1 MKILQLCNKPPYP
14 PVDGGTLAMNSITQG
29 LMAAGHEVR
38 VLALHSDKH
47 PALRDRMDE
56 EYLRRTRFESV
67 YVDLK
72 PHLLDA
78 LVCVLCG
85 ESYHVKRFVSADF
98 AARLREVLEEEEFD
112 VVHVESIFLTPY
124 VPLIRKHSRAK
135 VVLRA
140 HNVEHQIWRRT
151 AQGESNPWRRWY
163 LKNLA
168 LTLGVYEREHVN
180 DYDGVVCIT
189 EQDAQGFREMG
200 CRRKPLTVPFGIDMA
215 GYSAEA
221 PAEEPYS
228 LYHLGA
234 MDWMPNQE
242 GVRWLTGEVW
252 PLIRERLP
260 QARLYLAGRRMP
272 EEFLSMKTEG
282 VTVVGEVDDAREFA
296 ASKQVCVVPLKSGG
310 GMRVKIVEAM
320 AQGKAIVSTA
330 VGAEGIAC
338 TAGANLLIA
347 DSPEAFA
354 EQVCRCLEEEELR
367 SRLGRSARR
376 LAEEEYDNQRLIGR
390 LTEFYQQ

>member
-215 GYSAEA
+215 EYSAEA

-282 VTVVGEVDDAREFA
+282 VTVVGEVDDAREFVA
-296 ASKQVCVVPLKSGG
+296 TKQVCVVPLKSGG

-376 LAEEEYDNQRLIGR
+376 LAEEEYDTQRLIGR